1 MVEHTDRKL
10 ISNKNP
16 PPVGQGKGKGIYFT
30 SWMMGRIM
38 GRRLVRS

>member
-1 MVEHTDRKL
+1 MVEHTGRKL
-10 ISNKNP
+10 IFNKNP
-16 PPVGQGKGKGIYFT
+16 LPVGQGNGIYFT

>member
-16 PPVGQGKGKGIYFT
+16 PPVEQGNGIYFT

>member
-1 MVEHTDRKL
+1 MVEHTGREL
-10 ISNKNP
+10 IFNKNP
-16 PPVGQGKGKGIYFT
+16 PPVGQGKGIYFT